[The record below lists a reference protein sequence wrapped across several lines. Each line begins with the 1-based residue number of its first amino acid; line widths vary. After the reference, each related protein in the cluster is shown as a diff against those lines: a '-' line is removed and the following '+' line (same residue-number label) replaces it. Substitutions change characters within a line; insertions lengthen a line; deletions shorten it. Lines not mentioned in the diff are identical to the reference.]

1 MRRLSNFSK
10 IILFLSAYTPLGVI
24 YLISDYEEFKYPFFK
39 HGSFSLTLLGLMI
52 FILLMLYWLIAYFDK
67 KENGELMKLT
77 KVSNMNSEI
86 LSYIFSYLL
95 PFLDFPE
102 ERRLIITLF
111 LLVIV
116 GILYTKSD
124 MICINPVLSI
134 FGYNIIKVEWTK
146 DGFPAS
152 KEAMVISKL
161 DYFEIKERDILKATQ
176 LHNELYLIKDLKGA
190 END

>member
-24 YLISDYEEFKYPFFK
+24 YLIVDYDGFKYPFFK
-39 HGSFSLTLLGLMI
+39 HGSFSLTLLGIMI
-52 FILLMLYWLIAYFDK
+52 FVLLMLYWLITYF
-67 KENGELMKLT
+67 ENKGGGLLMRLT

-102 ERRLIITLF
+102 ERRLFITLF
-111 LLVIV
+111 LLAIV
-116 GILYTKSD
+116 GVLYTKSD

-134 FGYNIIKVEWTK
+134 FGYNIIKVEWTNDK
-146 DGFPAS
+146 FPAS

-161 DYFEIKERDILKATQ
+161 DYFEIKERDILNAIQ
-176 LHNELYLIKDLKGA
+176 LHNELYLIKDP
-190 END
+190 